1 MKVINFDMIMYQ
13 YIVSVMCW
21 FRLKKILSIWSRVFF
36 LGGDPLPRKLCLCT
50 QTDRQ
55 TSSQYSA
62 ALLLGRSKNANLIL
76 ATPVLIII
84 LMDQVPGMLLGPWS
98 PSCGNVMRV
107 PCFQPFLTVMV
118 RILSRTLD
126 VKPSSFITCVR
137 QCNAAL
143 ENVDSYL

>member
-1 MKVINFDMIMYQ
+1 MI
-13 YIVSVMCW
+13 
-21 FRLKKILSIWSRVFF
+21 KGFF
-36 LGGDPLPRKLCLCT
+36 WGDPLPWKLCLCT
-50 QTDRQ
+50 QTDKQTDRQ
-55 TSSQYSA
+55 TDRQASSQYSA

-143 ENVDSYL
+143 ANVDSYL